1 MNFPPHR
8 PPGVK
13 KRREKITAASRSTAH
28 PKLLLETAKV
38 AQNLVPFSIVFSVCG
53 KIHWYICFRGL
64 QSTIH
69 IRVSLSLQEYT
80 YEFLG
85 FLLLWKQ
92 HTYAFLLRC
101 YLVWKKYKNTK
112 NTLKIH
118 SRYSISIKKN
128 TRIDVKI
135 HMRCMIRLGK
145 YIRIFYFPL
154 WFSECTYAFC
164 HIPC

>member
-1 MNFPPHR
+1 MANIARAYEFPSAQTAR
-8 PPGVK
+8 SEK
-13 KRREKITAASRSTAH
+13 KEEKITAASRSTAH

-85 FLLLWKQ
+85 FLLL
-92 HTYAFLLRC
+92 
-101 YLVWKKYKNTK
+101 
-112 NTLKIH
+112 
-118 SRYSISIKKN
+118 
-128 TRIDVKI
+128 
-135 HMRCMIRLGK
+135 
-145 YIRIFYFPL
+145 
-154 WFSECTYAFC
+154 
-164 HIPC
+164 

>member
-1 MNFPPHR
+1 MFLVFFFVELSNCSDFISFFRLASTATVKVANWMHSWQTLHVHMNFPPHR

-13 KRREKITAASRSTAH
+13 KRREKFTAASRDGTAH

-64 QSTIH
+64 QSTMH

-85 FLLLWKQ
+85 FLLL
-92 HTYAFLLRC
+92 
-101 YLVWKKYKNTK
+101 
-112 NTLKIH
+112 
-118 SRYSISIKKN
+118 
-128 TRIDVKI
+128 
-135 HMRCMIRLGK
+135 
-145 YIRIFYFPL
+145 
-154 WFSECTYAFC
+154 
-164 HIPC
+164 